1 MTETAAETGEDTGF
15 RITDL
20 VRGGSAERRGR
31 TALSLAAPAGRTL
44 TYDELDRRSSRV
56 AQALLA
62 AGVRRGDRVPMLDLN
77 SIELF
82 EVAFGALKL
91 GGVFTPVNWRLTPAE
106 VRAILL
112 DSGATLVVAGPAFA
126 ELAAEATSGTGM
138 HVVATGD
145 EYESL
150 LAGVDET
157 DPDEPRG
164 FDDTVLQLYTSG
176 TTGMPKGVML
186 SNRNLSA
193 LSDAASMLDFGP
205 TSVNMVAMPNFHI
218 GGIGPGLIGLYAGC
232 HTFVVPMFEPTA
244 VLDLMETE
252 RVTNAFLVPAA
263 FAMLAAVP
271 GAADR
276 DWSALESL
284 SYGASPITVEAL
296 RTVLATF
303 RTPMMQVYGMTETT
317 GAIVQLDPE
326 DHDPGGPREH
336 LLRSAGKPYPW
347 VELKIVDVVTGDELP
362 AGGVGEVLVRS
373 KAVTGGYW
381 NRPEETSSAIDPD
394 GWLRTGDGGYLDEEG
409 YLFLTDRIKD
419 MIVSGAENIYPIE
432 VENVLAD
439 HPAVADVAV
448 IGVPHEK
455 WGETVK
461 AIVVARPGAE
471 LDPDELLA
479 WAKERLAGY
488 KRPTSVDV
496 VAELPRNP
504 SGKILKKD
512 LRAPYW
518 AGAGRS
524 IG

>member
-1 MTETAAETGEDTGF
+1 MTDTGLDTGF

-20 VRGGSAERRGR
+20 VRGGDAERRAR
-31 TALSLAAPAGRTL
+31 PALSLSTPEGGTL
-44 TYDELDRRSSRV
+44 TYDELDHRSNRV

-62 AGVRRGDRVPMLDLN
+62 AGVRPGDRVPMLDLN
-77 SIELF
+77 SLELF
-82 EVAFGALKL
+82 EVVFGTLKM

-106 VRAILL
+106 VRAILV
-112 DSGATLVVAGPAFA
+112 DSGATVVVAGPLFA
-126 ELAAEATSGTGM
+126 ELAAGATQGTGM
-138 HVVATGD
+138 RVIVTGD
-145 EYESL
+145 EYEAL
-150 LAGVDET
+150 LAAVDAV
-157 DPDEPRG
+157 DPVEPSG
-164 FDDTVLQLYTSG
+164 FEDAVLQLYTSG

-186 SNRNLSA
+186 TNRNLSA

-205 TSVNMVAMPNFHI
+205 DSVNMVAMPNFHI

-232 HTFVVPMFEPTA
+232 QNYVVPMFEPAA

-263 FAMLAAVP
+263 FAMLAAIP

-276 DWSALESL
+276 DWSALQSL

-347 VELKIVDVVTGDELP
+347 VELKIVDVTTGDALP
-362 AGGVGEVLVRS
+362 AGEVGELLVRS

-381 NRPEETSSAIDPD
+381 NRPDETSSTIDGD
-394 GWLRTGDGGYLDEEG
+394 GWLRTGDGGYLDDEG

-432 VENVLAD
+432 VENVLAE
-439 HPAVADVAV
+439 HPGIADVAV
-448 IGVPHEK
+448 IGVPNEK

-461 AIVVARPGAE
+461 AIVVARPDVD
-471 LDPDELLA
+471 LDPDEILS
-479 WAKERLAGY
+479 WARDRLAGY